1 MFDFRSGI
9 YRLVTIISLFFFA
22 GLFIHCSSNNAGTS
36 QANSQEQKGPQKAK
50 QDVPELADAM
60 GQLQTYFH
68 KYALAVDAEN
78 HELATFYFHEV
89 RASADG
95 IKENI
100 PGYEGY
106 DIARFMKTF
115 LDPTIE
121 PVEKALANKN
131 WEQVRER
138 TIEVVQA
145 CNSCHN
151 ATSHGFVKITPGF
164 DNNPFNQ
171 DFSAPE

>member
-1 MFDFRSGI
+1 MRTKSTGL
-9 YRLVTIISLFFFA
+9 YRILSIL
-22 GLFIHCSSNNAGTS
+22 GLFVCTTLLIYCSSPENNS
-36 QANSQEQKGPQKAK
+36 KQATETQQGSQKA
-50 QDVPELADAM
+50 QQNTPELADAM
-60 GQLQTYFH
+60 GQLQTYTH
-68 KYALAVDAEN
+68 KYALAVEAEN

-95 IKENI
+95 IIENI

-106 DIARFMKTF
+106 DIARFMNLF
-115 LDPTIE
+115 LVPTLE
-121 PVEKALANKN
+121 PVETALANKN
-131 WEQVRER
+131 WEQVRKR
-138 TIEVVQA
+138 TIEMISA